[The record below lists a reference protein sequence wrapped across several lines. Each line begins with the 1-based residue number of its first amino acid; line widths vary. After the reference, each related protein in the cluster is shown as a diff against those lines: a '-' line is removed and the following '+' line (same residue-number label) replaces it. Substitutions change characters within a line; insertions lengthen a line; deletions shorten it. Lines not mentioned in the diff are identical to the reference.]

1 MEIKIVLQICQE
13 YTKVTNSRDLNTTL
27 LLQYLLTKNAVM
39 NLPSM
44 PIGHW
49 LGNKMAKICTK
60 SFDDQ
65 FGLAEE

>member
-1 MEIKIVLQICQE
+1 MMEIKIVLQIYQE
-13 YTKVTNSRDLNTTL
+13 YTKVTNSRDLNKTL
-27 LLQYLLTKNAVM
+27 MLTKNAVM

-44 PIGHW
+44 TIGHW
-49 LGNKMAKICTK
+49 LGNKMAMIRTK